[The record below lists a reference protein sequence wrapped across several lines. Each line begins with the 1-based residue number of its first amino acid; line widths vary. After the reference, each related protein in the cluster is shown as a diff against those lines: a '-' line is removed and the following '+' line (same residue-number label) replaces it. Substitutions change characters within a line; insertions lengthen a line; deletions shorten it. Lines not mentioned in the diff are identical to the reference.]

1 MQPASTHHPIGD
13 QASHDANDAPAQT
26 FTDAA
31 ARMMHHAESN
41 TAMQE
46 ARPRQLQPAH
56 HARCSRS
63 LALMRAH
70 SAATTMSSFVA
81 SEDRRSKM
89 AAALLRGFK
98 TPHFV
103 PWKNTFGNPNAAC
116 SSMLSKLC
124 EWTQVQA
131 SVKTRFVVTNCG

>member
-1 MQPASTHHPIGD
+1 MALPADVDSEQLVYPSMLARPASACFAQCMTHPMQPASTHHSIGD

-26 FTDAA
+26 FTGAA

-46 ARPRQLQPAH
+46 ARPQQLQPAH

-70 SAATTMSSFVA
+70 SALITMSSFA
-81 SEDRRSKM
+81 PSKAGRSKR
-89 AAALLRGFK
+89 AAARDTLLRGF
-98 TPHFV
+98 
-103 PWKNTFGNPNAAC
+103 
-116 SSMLSKLC
+116 
-124 EWTQVQA
+124 
-131 SVKTRFVVTNCG
+131 